1 MNITTRMIILKAEIL
16 TQILLVKLF
25 HHENLDKEVVIKRVS
40 EKIFSLT
47 LEQLQLQAKDVLIKL
62 SW

>member
-16 TQILLVKLF
+16 TKILLAKFF
-25 HHENLDKEVVIKRVS
+25 HHENLDKEVVIRKVS

>member
-16 TQILLVKLF
+16 TKILLVVFF
-25 HHENLDKEVVIKRVS
+25 HHENLDKEVAIKKVS